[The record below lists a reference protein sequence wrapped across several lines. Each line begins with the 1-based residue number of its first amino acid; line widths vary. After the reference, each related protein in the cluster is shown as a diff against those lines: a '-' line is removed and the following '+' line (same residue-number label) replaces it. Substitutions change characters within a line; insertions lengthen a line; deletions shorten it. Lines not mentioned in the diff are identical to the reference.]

1 MATAMAAVVCYRS
14 RQSGGRA
21 RVHSEMVVPA
31 RIQGNGVK
39 AGVRRGVAELVVAVV
54 QSGSDW
60 SGGSGQD

>member
-1 MATAMAAVVCYRS
+1 
-14 RQSGGRA
+14 
-21 RVHSEMVVPA
+21 MVVPA

-54 QSGSDW
+54 QSGNDW